1 MIFFLKLKIIV
12 FPNNIVIIITMYLLW
27 EKKQLGSCYLKIVAF

>member
-27 EKKQLGSCYLKIVAF
+27 ENN